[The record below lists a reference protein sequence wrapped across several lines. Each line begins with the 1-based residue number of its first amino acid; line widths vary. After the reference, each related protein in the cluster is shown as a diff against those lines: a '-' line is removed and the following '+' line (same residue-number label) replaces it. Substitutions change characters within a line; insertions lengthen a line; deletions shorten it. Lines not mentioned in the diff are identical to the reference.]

1 MGLLNPPQPL
11 GSHHH
16 ISRFASGTPSIDSWL
31 RSHAHINEAKG
42 ASRTYVISDLTN
54 HIIGFYSIAA
64 NAVET
69 TRLPSR
75 MSRNMPNPIPVL
87 LLGQLAVDINHQA
100 QGLGAALLTDALK
113 RCLAASLVI
122 GARAVIVNAVDRKA
136 AAFYEHFGFRQFS
149 DTEQTML
156 FLPISR
162 IPRHA

>member
-1 MGLLNPPQPL
+1 MVLLSPPEPL
-11 GSHHH
+11 GSHQ
-16 ISRFASGTPSIDSWL
+16 ISGFTSGTPSIDSWL
-31 RSHAHINEAKG
+31 RSHAHTNEAKG
-42 ASRTYVISDLTN
+42 ASRTYVISDPTD
-54 HIIGFYSIAA
+54 HVIAFYSIAA

-87 LLGQLAVDINHQA
+87 LLGQLAVDINLQA
-100 QGLGAALLTDALK
+100 RGLGSALLADALK

-136 AAFYEHFGFRQFS
+136 AAFYARFGFRQFS

-162 IPRHA
+162 IPRHP